1 MNTWLPHEAVMSVG
15 MVGYPGWGGW
25 VLDAPLNAGCES
37 ITVKAKIT
45 TIS

>member
-1 MNTWLPHEAVMSVG
+1 MNAWLPYEAVTSVG
-15 MVGYPGWGGW
+15 MVGYPGSGGW
-25 VLDAPLNAGCES
+25 VLDAPLNAGCKS